1 LRLLSNKKINITKS
15 ITTLKTN
22 VLGDDDVSL
31 LSRKKPVILGLD
43 ISSTSVKLLEL
54 EQDGDN
60 YRVKSLAV
68 EPLPDNAV
76 VEKNFQDVEA
86 IGETIQ
92 KALKR
97 SGTKARLAAVAVAG
111 SAVITKIINMPANLS
126 ENELEQQIQ
135 MEADQYIPYPLEE
148 INLDFEVIG
157 QTANNPETVD
167 VLLAASRSENIETRT
182 DALDIGGLKAKIVDV
197 EAYTVENVA
206 PLLTAQM
213 EDSGKD
219 KIIAVI
225 DIGATMT
232 SLNVIENGN
241 LIYTREQNFG
251 GKQLTEEIM
260 RRYGLAYEEAGRLK
274 KSGGLPDNYIPEV
287 LEPFKETIAQQVSR
301 FLQFFYTSGQYNSVD
316 LIALAGGCASIPA
329 IDELVES
336 QLGIKTVIANPFAS
350 MSLSSKVNPQAL
362 SKDAPSLMIACGL
375 ALRSFD

>member
-1 LRLLSNKKINITKS
+1 M
-15 ITTLKTN
+15 
-22 VLGDDDVSL
+22 SL

-60 YRVKSLAV
+60 YRVQSLAV

-92 KALKR
+92 KAVKR
-97 SGTKARLAAVAVAG
+97 SGTKARIAAVAVAG

-135 MEADQYIPYPLEE
+135 QEADQYIPYPLEE
-148 INLDFEVIG
+148 INLDFEVVG
-157 QTANNPETVD
+157 PTANNPDSVD
-167 VLLAASRSENIETRT
+167 VLLAASRSENIENRT
-182 DALDIGGLKAKIVDV
+182 DALDIGGLTAKIVDV

-213 EDSGKD
+213 EDDGRD

-232 SLNVIENGN
+232 SLNVIENDN

-301 FLQFFYTSGQYNSVD
+301 FLQFFYTSGQHNTVD
-316 LIALAGGCASIPA
+316 LIVLAGGCASIPG
-329 IDELVES
+329 IEELVES
-336 QLGIKTVIANPFAS
+336 QLGITTVIANPFAS
-350 MSLSSKVNPQAL
+350 MSLSSKVNPQSL

>member
-1 LRLLSNKKINITKS
+1 M
-15 ITTLKTN
+15 
-22 VLGDDDVSL
+22 SL

-60 YRVKSLAV
+60 YRVQSLAV

-76 VEKNFQDVEA
+76 VEKNFQDVAA
-86 IGETIQ
+86 IGDTIK
-92 KALKR
+92 KAVKR
-97 SGTKARLAAVAVAG
+97 SGTKLKNAAVAVAG
-111 SAVITKIINMPANLS
+111 SAVITKIINMPANL
-126 ENELEQQIQ
+126 NDKELEEQIQ
-135 MEADQYIPYPLEE
+135 LEADQYIPYPLEE

-157 QTANNPETVD
+157 ETENNPDTVD

-182 DALDIGGLKAKIVDV
+182 DALDIGGLNAKIVDV
-197 EAYTVENVA
+197 EAYTIENVA
-206 PLLTAQM
+206 PLLIAQM
-213 EDSGKD
+213 EDFEED
-219 KIIAVI
+219 KTLAVI

-301 FLQFFYTSGQYNSVD
+301 FLQFFYTAGQHNSVD
-316 LIALAGGCASIPA
+316 LIALAGGCAAIPG
-329 IDELVES
+329 IEELVES
-336 QLGIKTVIANPFAS
+336 QLGTKTVIANPFAN

-375 ALRSFD
+375 ALRSFN

>member
-1 LRLLSNKKINITKS
+1 M
-15 ITTLKTN
+15 
-22 VLGDDDVSL
+22 SL

-54 EQDGDN
+54 AKDGDN
-60 YRVKSLAV
+60 YRVQSLAV

-92 KALKR
+92 KAVKR
-97 SGTKARLAAVAVAG
+97 SGTKAKLAAVAVAG
-111 SAVITKIINMPANLS
+111 SAVITKIINMPANQS
-126 ENELEQQIQ
+126 EKELEQQIQ
-135 MEADQYIPYPLEE
+135 LEADQYIPYPLEE

-157 QTANNPETVD
+157 PTENNPEAVD
-167 VLLAASRSENIETRT
+167 VLLAASRSENIETRS
-182 DALDIGGLKAKIVDV
+182 DALEIGGLKAKVVDV

-206 PLLTAQM
+206 PLLTAHL
-213 EDSGKD
+213 EDGGKD

-232 SLNVIENGN
+232 CLNVIQNGN

-301 FLQFFYTSGQYNSVD
+301 FLQFFYTAGQHNSVD
-316 LIALAGGCASIPA
+316 LIALAGGCASIPG
-329 IDELVES
+329 IDELIES
-336 QLGIKTVIANPFAS
+336 HLGTKTVIANPFAN
-350 MSLSSKVNPQAL
+350 MSLSSKVNPQSL

>member
-1 LRLLSNKKINITKS
+1 
-15 ITTLKTN
+15 
-22 VLGDDDVSL
+22 VSL

-60 YRVKSLAV
+60 FRVQSLAV

-76 VEKNFQDVEA
+76 VEKSFQDVEA

-92 KALKR
+92 KAVKR
-97 SGTKARLAAVAVAG
+97 SGTKAKLAAVAVAG

-126 ENELEQQIQ
+126 ENELELQIQ
-135 MEADQYIPYPLEE
+135 QEADQYIPYPLEE
-148 INLDFEVIG
+148 INLDFEVVG
-157 QTANNPETVD
+157 PTANNPDSVD
-167 VLLAASRSENIETRT
+167 VLLAASRSENIENRT
-182 DALDIGGLKAKIVDV
+182 DALDIGGLTAKIVDV

-213 EDSGKD
+213 EDAGKD
-219 KIIAVI
+219 KVIAII

-287 LEPFKETIAQQVSR
+287 LEPFKETIAQQVGR
-301 FLQFFYTSGQYNSVD
+301 FLQFFYTSGQHNTVD
-316 LIALAGGCASIPA
+316 LIALAGGCASIPG

-336 QLGIKTVIANPFAS
+336 QLGITTVIANPFAN
-350 MSLSSKVNPQAL
+350 MSLSSKVNPQSL
-362 SKDAPSLMIACGL
+362 SKDAPSLIIACGL
-375 ALRSFD
+375 ALRSFN

>member
-1 LRLLSNKKINITKS
+1 
-15 ITTLKTN
+15 
-22 VLGDDDVSL
+22 VSL

-54 EQDGDN
+54 EKDGNN
-60 YRVKSLAV
+60 YRVQSLAV

-92 KALKR
+92 KAVKR
-97 SGTKARLAAVAVAG
+97 SGTKAKLAAVAVAG

-126 ENELEQQIQ
+126 ESELEQQIQ
-135 MEADQYIPYPLEE
+135 LEADQYIPYPLEE

-157 QTANNPETVD
+157 PTANNPESVD

-182 DALDIGGLKAKIVDV
+182 DALDIGGLTAKIVDV

-213 EDSGKD
+213 EDGGKD

-301 FLQFFYTSGQYNSVD
+301 FLQFFYTSGQHNSVD
-316 LIALAGGCASIPA
+316 LIALAGGCASIPG

-336 QLGIKTVIANPFAS
+336 QLGIQTVIANPFAN

>member
-1 LRLLSNKKINITKS
+1 M
-15 ITTLKTN
+15 
-22 VLGDDDVSL
+22 SL

-60 YRVKSLAV
+60 FRVQSLAV

-92 KALKR
+92 KAVKR
-97 SGTKARLAAVAVAG
+97 SGTKAKLAAVAVAG

-126 ENELEQQIQ
+126 ENELELQIQ
-135 MEADQYIPYPLEE
+135 QEADQYIPYPLEE
-148 INLDFEVIG
+148 INLDFEVVG
-157 QTANNPETVD
+157 STANNPDSVD
-167 VLLAASRSENIETRT
+167 VLLAASRSENIENRT
-182 DALDIGGLKAKIVDV
+182 DALDIGGLTAKIVDV

-213 EDSGKD
+213 EDAGKD
-219 KIIAVI
+219 KIIAII

-287 LEPFKETIAQQVSR
+287 LEPFKETIAQQVGR
-301 FLQFFYTSGQYNSVD
+301 FLQFFYTSGQHNPVD
-316 LIALAGGCASIPA
+316 LIALAGGCASIPG

-336 QLGIKTVIANPFAS
+336 QLGITTVIANPFAN
-350 MSLSSKVNPQAL
+350 MSLSSKVNPQSL
-362 SKDAPSLMIACGL
+362 SKDAPSLIIACGL
-375 ALRSFD
+375 ALRSFK

>member
-1 LRLLSNKKINITKS
+1 M
-15 ITTLKTN
+15 
-22 VLGDDDVSL
+22 SL

-60 YRVKSLAV
+60 YKVQSLAV

-92 KALKR
+92 KAVKR
-97 SGTKARLAAVAVAG
+97 SGTKAKLAAVAVAG

-126 ENELEQQIQ
+126 ENELELQIQ
-135 MEADQYIPYPLEE
+135 QEADQYIPYP
-148 INLDFEVIG
+148 
-157 QTANNPETVD
+157 
-167 VLLAASRSENIETRT
+167 LLAASRSENIENRT
-182 DALDIGGLKAKIVDV
+182 DALDIGGLTAKIVDV

-206 PLLTAQM
+206 PLLTSQM
-213 EDSGKD
+213 EDAGKD
-219 KIIAVI
+219 KIIAII

-287 LEPFKETIAQQVSR
+287 LEPFKETIAQQVGR
-301 FLQFFYTSGQYNSVD
+301 FLQFFYTSGQHNTVD
-316 LIALAGGCASIPA
+316 LIALAGGCASIPG

-336 QLGIKTVIANPFAS
+336 QLGISTVIANPFAN
-350 MSLSSKVNPQAL
+350 MSLSSKVNPQSL
-362 SKDAPSLMIACGL
+362 SKDAPSLIIACGL
-375 ALRSFD
+375 ALRSFG

>member
-1 LRLLSNKKINITKS
+1 M
-15 ITTLKTN
+15 
-22 VLGDDDVSL
+22 SL

-54 EQDGDN
+54 AKDGNN
-60 YRVKSLAV
+60 YKVQSLAV

-92 KALKR
+92 KAVKR
-97 SGTKARLAAVAVAG
+97 SGTKAKLAAVAVAG
-111 SAVITKIINMPANLS
+111 SAVITKIINMPANQS
-126 ENELEQQIQ
+126 EKELETQILL
-135 MEADQYIPYPLEE
+135 EADQYIPYPLEE

-157 QTANNPETVD
+157 PTENNPDAVD
-167 VLLAASRSENIETRT
+167 VLLAASRSENIETRS
-182 DALDIGGLKAKIVDV
+182 DALEIGGLKAKVVDV

-213 EDSGKD
+213 EEGGKD

-232 SLNVIENGN
+232 SLNVIQNGN

-301 FLQFFYTSGQYNSVD
+301 FLQFFYTAGQHNSVD
-316 LIALAGGCASIPA
+316 LIALAGGCASIPG
-329 IDELVES
+329 IDELIES
-336 QLGIKTVIANPFAS
+336 HLGTKTVIANPFAN
-350 MSLSSKVNPQAL
+350 MSLSSKVNPQSL

>member
-1 LRLLSNKKINITKS
+1 
-15 ITTLKTN
+15 
-22 VLGDDDVSL
+22 VSL

-54 EQDGDN
+54 EKDGNN
-60 YRVKSLAV
+60 YRVQSLAV

-92 KALKR
+92 KAVKR
-97 SGTKARLAAVAVAG
+97 SGTKAKLAAVAVAG

-126 ENELEQQIQ
+126 ESELEEQIQ
-135 MEADQYIPYPLEE
+135 LEADQYIPYPLEE

-157 QTANNPETVD
+157 PTANNPDSVD
-167 VLLAASRSENIETRT
+167 VLLAASRSENIETRS
-182 DALDIGGLKAKIVDV
+182 DALDIGGLTAKVVDV

-213 EDSGKD
+213 EEGGKD

-301 FLQFFYTSGQYNSVD
+301 FLQFFYTSGQHNSVD
-316 LIALAGGCASIPA
+316 LIALAGGCASIPG

-336 QLGIKTVIANPFAS
+336 QLGIKTVIANPFAN